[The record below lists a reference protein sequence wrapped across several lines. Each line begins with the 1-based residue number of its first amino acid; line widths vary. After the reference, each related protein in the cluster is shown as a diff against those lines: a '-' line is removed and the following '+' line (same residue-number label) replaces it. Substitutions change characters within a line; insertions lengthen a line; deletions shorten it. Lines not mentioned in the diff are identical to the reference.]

1 MRIFNFLVTVRSSS
15 RIIRSFNSNTFKI
28 TDAAAFGSEENDS
41 LFYKFINANETP
53 KEMICF
59 LIKQRDRHQ
68 KLESEKVEL
77 VLKAEKVE
85 LVLKAEKAELVLK
98 AEKAELVLEAERE
111 KHRMKDEINALNFK
125 FKDLQ
130 RDVNSMTPRHIIGSL
145 SRFLFMIIFQN
156 ILTSNANIV
165 YLEYVEQYCLP
176 NIKDLPSNFK
186 TFNRE
191 EKWKAFLES
200 RSGSSVLK
208 CFLAKNPLWKDAK
221 TTAKQICSI
230 YQYSSNFSHGTSH
243 EIAADPKLPIVLDE
257 LSTNVQTYAAMT
269 CLMKHFGLSLINPDR
284 IQTSKNETT

>member
-85 LVLKAEKAELVLK
+85 LVLKAEKAELEAERAELVLKAEKAELVLK

-156 ILTSNANIV
+156 ILTSNTNIV

-243 EIAADPKLPIVLDE
+243 EIAADPKLPIVLD
-257 LSTNVQTYAAMT
+257 
-269 CLMKHFGLSLINPDR
+269 
-284 IQTSKNETT
+284 

>member
-15 RIIRSFNSNTFKI
+15 RIIRSFGSNTFKI
-28 TDAAAFGSEENDS
+28 TDAANDL

>member
-77 VLKAEKVE
+77 VLKAEKV
-85 LVLKAEKAELVLK
+85 ELVLK

>member
-85 LVLKAEKAELVLK
+85 LVLKAEKAELVL
-98 AEKAELVLEAERE
+98 EAERE

-156 ILTSNANIV
+156 ILTSNTNIV